1 MAVRSLASC
10 ACRPPVAVQAL
21 GPLAFAAVRMR
32 RPFAVPARTPWCDV
46 PAFFKRLA
54 GVNSN
59 PVDARAL
66 AFTILTGL
74 RTSEVIGADEKAPAT
89 WGEIGEEEFALRK
102 LIQYRR
108 SQ

>member
-1 MAVRSLASC
+1 V
-10 ACRPPVAVQAL
+10 RPPVAVQVL
-21 GPLAFAAVRMR
+21 GPVAFATVGMGWS
-32 RPFAVPARTPWCDV
+32 FAVPARTPRRDA